1 MQLCVVSS
9 PPVPRSDAKNANIK
23 TNAIINTNTSSD
35 RIDSQDQGAFS
46 SADVGTPISEPGV
59 PPEITGSRLPGAS
72 RLPGPRERALES
84 GFAVIGDADLLAIVL
99 GTGFAGRHVT
109 LVSAA
114 LLEQYGGLE
123 GLARV
128 GASSL
133 AQHPGLG
140 LAKAL
145 RISGALELGRRA
157 FQQAMR
163 PREPLRTSASVA
175 AYFAPRL
182 CHLDHEELWVISLDG
197 RNAVRG
203 TRRVAQGGLHGCSVA
218 PRDILRAALADAAS
232 AILLVHNHPSAD
244 PTPSMEDLA
253 MTKTVAEAAAVVGMP
268 LLDHVIIGASG
279 RYASLLDLG
288 AMTQR

>member
-1 MQLCVVSS
+1 MQCRYVAMLLCAVSS
-9 PPVPRSDAKNANIK
+9 PPPSNAKSPSDLP
-23 TNAIINTNTSSD
+23 
-35 RIDSQDQGAFS
+35 F
-46 SADVGTPISEPGV
+46 ADVGSAI
-59 PPEITGSRLPGAS
+59 PEVTALPELTGSPPPGKTS
-72 RLPGPRERALES
+72 FPGPRERALEA

-99 GTGFAGRHVT
+99 GTGCAGRHVT
-109 LVSAA
+109 QVSAA
-114 LLEQYGGLE
+114 LLEQFGGLE

-175 AYFAPRL
+175 AYFMPRL
-182 CHLDHEELWVISLDG
+182 CHLDHEELWVIALDG

-253 MTKTVAEAAAVVGMP
+253 MTRAVAEAAAVVGMP

-288 AMTQR
+288 AMPQR